1 VTHQGSQSSAP
12 NGLLQANST
21 DARKSSVT
29 RHQPV
34 VAISFQCHFCG
45 CHCSEFVRLD
55 FLQRCRVRYIN
66 PLDQRGSRNDY
77 SP

>member
-1 VTHQGSQSSAP
+1 
-12 NGLLQANST
+12 L
-21 DARKSSVT
+21 
-29 RHQPV
+29 

-55 FLQRCRVRYIN
+55 FLQRRRVRYIN